1 MRLHSLDAL
10 TVHQLYL
17 PLMDMFTLKVKLDL
31 ERGVN
36 IMYVCPVD
44 EVKRKDKLI

>member
-1 MRLHSLDAL
+1 MGIFTFMRLHSLDPL

-17 PLMDMFTLKVKLDL
+17 PLMDMFRLEVKLDL

-36 IMYVCPVD
+36 IMYVCPVG
-44 EVKRKDKLI
+44 